1 MTLWKI
7 FLYFKFRKGHGQ
19 VSLACRN
26 WEGLVYSVSWSHSI
40 LWIAFCSQNTLPSRQ
55 FPFVLECERT
65 EGCDAEC
72 LSWRIN
78 FCISAGLLFLVL
90 IHFSNCEERKAKIGT
105 PVVLNICRRMTREC
119 MFRYRMFQSGVL
131 LHFHVY
137 LRSVVLDVL
146 DVSVFK
152 YSTCLSAVTMVSSTC
167 AGSPSGPL
175 LHLSWNNSNSSWIFF
190 ISEFASLTCVCIFSL
205 TLCALTFTCYC
216 LMLYLVVVPVVPV
229 WQSINLIQTSN
240 VKSCTLIF
248 VVVVVVETLNWGAVL
263 IGLFK

>member
-55 FPFVLECERT
+55 FPFLLECERT

-72 LSWRIN
+72 LSWWIN

-90 IHFSNCEERKAKIGT
+90 IHFNNCEEREAKIGT

-119 MFRYRMFQSGVL
+119 MFRYRMFQSGFL

-152 YSTCLSAVTMVSSTC
+152 YSTCLAAVTMVSSTC
-167 AGSPSGPL
+167 PGSPSGPL
-175 LHLSWNNSNSSWIFF
+175 LHLSSLNLLHQWI
-190 ISEFASLTCVCIFSL
+190 CIFDL
-205 TLCALTFTCYC
+205 RLHFFFDFVGTHLH
-216 LMLYLVVVPVVPV
+216 MLLFDVVPCCCA
-229 WQSINLIQTSN
+229 
-240 VKSCTLIF
+240 SCAC
-248 VVVVVVETLNWGAVL
+248 VAVHKPHSDL
-263 IGLFK
+263 KCEKLHTYICCCFCCWDIKLRSSSDWLVQIVQKPI